1 MFNTKIITT
10 LLIICSTACPL
21 MAQADQWRAAMDQ
34 ASSFQQLQ
42 KPDAALEEYDRALKV
57 VKSDPELTSA
67 LAITL
72 GRRSALLHDLE
83 RTGEAEKG
91 YLQALSLLQKHPD
104 AQRLR
109 AHIAGLKLSLASL
122 YLEAD
127 QPSKAV
133 KLRVEELL
141 DYELSTTNKGR
152 VYGILAGIAFAD
164 HRYADAEAAW
174 HKEIATTE
182 SERQGVDTATAL
194 SNLGVL
200 SAAKR
205 DYRSAAERLT
215 RALQL
220 FQSASGLNHPKTV
233 RAQSNLGQ
241 VLLLLG
247 RRSEAVE
254 WLGNAYELA
263 VKWFGPEN
271 VITVQMGLD
280 YSQAL
285 RKTGRKDEAKA
296 LEAGLKQL
304 PGETVAALRAR
315 STVDVMRLK

>member
-1 MFNTKIITT
+1 MIDFKIVTVL
-10 LLIICSTACPL
+10 LLICSSAYPV
-21 MAQADQWRAAMDQ
+21 MAQADEWRAAMSK
-34 ASSFQQLQ
+34 ASSLHQEQ
-42 KPDAALEEYDRALKV
+42 KLDAAIVAYDEALRALK
-57 VKSDPELTSA
+57 SGPEFTAPRA
-67 LAITL
+67 LTL

-91 YLQALSLLQKHPD
+91 YVQALSLLEKHPD
-104 AQRLR
+104 AQILR

-141 DYELSTTNKGR
+141 EYELSTVNKGR
-152 VYGILAGIAFAD
+152 VYGILAGIAFAAG
-164 HRYADAEAAW
+164 RNADAEAAW
-174 HKEIATTE
+174 LKEIAITDSGRNT
-182 SERQGVDTATAL
+182 VDTATAF

-200 SAAKR
+200 SAARR

-215 RALQL
+215 RALEL
-220 FQSASGLNHPKTV
+220 FELEPGLHHPKTV

-247 RRSEAVE
+247 RKSEAVE
-254 WLGNAYELA
+254 WLGNAYQVA

-271 VITVQMGLD
+271 VITVQMCLD

-296 LEAGLKQL
+296 LESGLKRL
-304 PGETVAALRAR
+304 PGATVAALRAR